1 MCYFFKNAYLFVTAF
16 RCSDSPLLTPLI
28 EVKIVEIIMFLVA
41 AYIFNI
47 FLLLKMLMLA
57 IE

>member
-1 MCYFFKNAYLFVTAF
+1 MCYFFKNAYLFVIAF
-16 RCSDSPLLTPLI
+16 HCFDSPLLNPLT

-47 FLLLKMLMLA
+47 FWILKMLMLA

>member
-16 RCSDSPLLTPLI
+16 RCSDSPLPNYTKG
-28 EVKIVEIIMFLVA
+28 VKIVEIIMFLVA
-41 AYIFNI
+41 TYIFNI
-47 FLLLKMLMLA
+47 FWLLKMLMLA